1 VAKIGRDISG
11 TRKIHSGCTKE
22 GWYDG
27 LKIHVYS
34 DGYQPKEAA

>member
-1 VAKIGRDISG
+1 VSKTGRDISG
-11 TRKIHSGCTKE
+11 TRKIYSGCTKE
-22 GWYDG
+22 VWYDG